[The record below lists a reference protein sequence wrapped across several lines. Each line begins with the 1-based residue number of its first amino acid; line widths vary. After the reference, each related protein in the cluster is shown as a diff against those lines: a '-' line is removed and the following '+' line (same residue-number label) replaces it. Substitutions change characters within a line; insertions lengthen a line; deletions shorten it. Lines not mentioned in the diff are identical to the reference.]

1 MTTVWKVDPSH
12 SEVQF
17 KVKHLMITTITG
29 NFGTYDLEV
38 ETEGDDFTKSS
49 MISFSATVDSISTN
63 NEQRD
68 GHLKSEEFFDA
79 KRYPAI
85 LFEGHKFENKGED
98 YSVTGDLTIKGVTK
112 PITVDVEYGGIAVD
126 PYGQT
131 KAGFSL
137 SGKISRKLF
146 GLTWEGITEAGN
158 IVVSDEIKFIAEIQL
173 IKQN

>member
-137 SGKISRKLF
+137 SGKIRRKLF

-158 IVVSDEIKFIAEIQL
+158 IVVSDEIKFIAEVQL